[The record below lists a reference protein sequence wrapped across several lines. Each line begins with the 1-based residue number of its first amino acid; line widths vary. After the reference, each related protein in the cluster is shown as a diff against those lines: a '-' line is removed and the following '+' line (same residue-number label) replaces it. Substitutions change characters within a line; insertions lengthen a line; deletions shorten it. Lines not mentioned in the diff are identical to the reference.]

1 MPNYWGGEF
10 GSSGSD
16 TEPRT
21 LPTES
26 QKPNQLELEA
36 EAKANSESEKRRE
49 KLQAAR
55 ESIINGSHLHIIDE
69 VDISE
74 CNYSEVGKGLFEVV
88 YNGTVVGYSKDK
100 ISKPDH
106 DLRVN

>member
-26 QKPNQLELEA
+26 QKPNQAELEA
-36 EAKANSESEKRRE
+36 EAKANSELEERRE
-49 KLQAAR
+49 RLQSAR
-55 ESIINGSHLHIIDE
+55 ESIINGSHLHIIDD
-69 VDISE
+69 VNIFE
-74 CNYSEVGKGLFEVV
+74 CDYSEAGEGLFEVV
-88 YNGTVVGYSKDK
+88 YNGTVVGYAKDR
-100 ISKPDH
+100 ISKSDH
-106 DLRVN
+106 DLRIN